1 MNPTD
6 LYQVRLPH
14 WSVGI
19 VADNSDGT
27 YTANYWPELKGG
39 YDLYAMRCLP
49 AQSVFVISPLFTPS
63 SFHTTSLDRIFRP
76 DLCNCASPAA

>member
-19 VADNSDGT
+19 VVDNSDGT

-39 YDLYAMRCLP
+39 YDLCVPLLRPEHHLCR
-49 AQSVFVISPLFTPS
+49 ISHF
-63 SFHTTSLDRIFRP
+63 
-76 DLCNCASPAA
+76 